1 MTVLVFAQVRCE
13 AVVVGGCR
21 VHDGLVEHMHDA
33 AAAAATVADDD
44 VRPELL
50 ADLLAEVA
58 GCFPR
63 RETRQTCTEMVD
75 GLLMELE
82 DQNCWTI
89 GQAVGHQGPHKLQ
102 HFLSRAVWD
111 EELVLDVAA
120 GWAAARL
127 DDGDGV
133 LIIDETGD
141 AKSST
146 DAAGAARQ
154 YSGSTGGV
162 ALCQVMVTLTYATGQ
177 GHTLLGRA
185 LYLPDARAA
194 DEEHRELTGI
204 PDEVMFATRPQL
216 AGDLIQHA
224 CELGIEAAMVTGD
237 EVYGGRDLRRLI
249 RGLGLGYVLA
259 VRSNHMLT
267 PGSGK
272 TMTAAGAAAI
282 IPARAWQRMPT
293 GTGTKGIR
301 GYDWAMI
308 EITGD
313 DTPEGQEDGHSALL
327 VRRHRYTRVLSYYR
341 CWTPQPVP
349 LKRLIAVAVTRW
361 RIEEDH
367 QQAKQTSGLDKGQV
381 TCWTSWHRWTAICL
395 LAYIYL
401 TVAVAVERA
410 QDVRTSAV
418 AGMIAI
424 TVPELLR
431 LLRGPVIPPPRQD
444 REHVLHWSDWRRR
457 HQHRAQQAHQR
468 WNAYADT
475 VA

>member
-1 MTVLVFAQVRCE
+1 MTVVVFAQLGCR
-13 AVVVGGCR
+13 VVVTGGCR
-21 VHDGLVEHMHDA
+21 VHDGLVEHNNEA
-33 AAAAATVADDD
+33 AAAAATVADEPDSA
-44 VRPELL
+44 LL

-63 RETRQTCTEMVD
+63 RETRQTCAQMVN

-89 GQAVGHQGPHKLQ
+89 AEAVGHRRPCRLH

-111 EELVLDVAA
+111 EQLVLDIAA

-127 DDGDGV
+127 GGGGGI

-141 AKSST
+141 AKSSA

-162 ALCQVMVTLTYATGQ
+162 ALCQVMVTLTYAASR
-177 GHTLLGRA
+177 GHTLLGRS
-185 LYLPDARAA
+185 LYLPDARAS

-204 PDEVMFATRPQL
+204 PGDVMFETKPQL
-216 AGDLIQHA
+216 AGGLLEHA
-224 CELGIEAAMVTGD
+224 CELGIEAALVTGD

-259 VRSNHMLT
+259 VRSSHVATLG
-267 PGSGK
+267 PGR
-272 TMTAAGAAAI
+272 TMTAAAAAAV
-282 IPARAWQRMPT
+282 IPARAWQRMPA
-293 GTGTKGIR
+293 GSGTKGTR
-301 GYDWAMI
+301 DYDWAMI
-308 EITGD
+308 AVTSD
-313 DTPEGQEDGHSALL
+313 DSPEDQDEGHSTLL

-349 LKRLIAVAVTRW
+349 LKRLTSAAVARW

-367 QQAKQTSGLDKGQV
+367 QQAKQCCGLDKGQV
-381 TCWTSWHRWTAICL
+381 TCWTSWHRWTALCL

-401 TVAVAVERA
+401 TVAVALRRGEDAETDAEAELIPV
-410 QDVRTSAV
+410 
-418 AGMIAI
+418 

-431 LLRGPVIPPPRQD
+431 LLRGTVIPQPRRD
-444 REHVLHWSDWRRR
+444 RAHIRHWSNWRRR
-457 HQHRAQQAHQR
+457 HQHRARQAHQR

-475 VA
+475 IA